1 MGYGQTAY
9 SFNEDESGQV
19 CVVIEEGGVES
30 TQGVDLS
37 VTFSDGTATG
47 ELVHLL
53 VCQGRL
59 YIIIETNYRGRN
71 ELLYFHLQW
80 LTQTMIQLSW
90 TPSQSLLTKTHL
102 QKERASTFQ

>member
-1 MGYGQTAY
+1 MGFGQSAY

-47 ELVHLL
+47 ELLHLL
-53 VCQGRL
+53 VCRL
-59 YIIIETNYRGRN
+59 YTIIETNYRGRN

-80 LTQTMIQLSW
+80 LTQTMIQPSW
-90 TPSQSLLTKTHL
+90 TPSRSLLIKTHL